1 MTLFTNLFWPK
12 SQSRARESFEYCSW
26 GGKRKRAIV
35 HCIFG
40 SKSKSAN
47 SSFQG
52 CWNRGGRGA
61 IDQNILADQYCIV
74 LSIVSQTVGWGRCPP
89 HYNQLPSQHIS
100 GPSYGPAPSFMYAA
114 KNKNYFSEKKETVVV
129 SLVRDSVIQSVIL
142 ILACFYKADGDKM
155 SGEELTISSVSCIYP
170 PCQTKSCTT
179 FLHGSTKLGL
189 KKAVLNEVA
198 GIKAVVSEL
207 RRDFKQ
213 S

>member
-12 SQSRARESFEYCSW
+12 SQSGARESFEYCSW

-52 CWNRGGRGA
+52 CRNRGA
-61 IDQNILADQYCIV
+61 IDPNILADKLTL
-74 LSIVSQTVGWGRCPP
+74 LSIVSQTEGWGRCPP
-89 HYNQLPSQHIS
+89 HYNHLPSHHIS

-142 ILACFYKADGDKM
+142 ILACFYKAGGDRM
-155 SGEELTISSVSCIYP
+155 SCEELNTCFIPCISP
-170 PCQTKSCTT
+170 PC
-179 FLHGSTKLGL
+179 
-189 KKAVLNEVA
+189 
-198 GIKAVVSEL
+198 
-207 RRDFKQ
+207 
-213 S
+213 